1 MSSLLPNAKQQFIN
15 PSTGLPLV
23 GGLVYYYIP
32 STTTAKATYQDQ
44 AQTIPNT
51 NPITLDANGQCI
63 AWGTGAYR
71 QQVYDSLGNLIW
83 DQITADVSQSTQTAL
98 PTNAIAAS
106 QSALIISAALPS
118 APSAISSWYQVA
130 IVAPA
135 NSVAG
140 AELILTNAPSP
151 WNTALPIN
159 FNGVAATGNEWAA
172 NDTLYLVWNP
182 ASSSWDL
189 TTVGSRS
196 LLTQIQEQIA
206 GGNPGSFSS
215 LATTGNATID
225 GTLAVTGAATLN
237 GGLAVSGVTT
247 VAPASTSDEPVVW
260 QQSMVGAAYVDVTSS
275 RAINTSGGSS
285 TTYTYSGATRPK
297 QVSVTCQVSG
307 SVSDS
312 VMAYVNGAEADLAHA
327 DIAGSGVTTVSVTAT
342 LRFWV
347 FPGQTYYVTQTSTSW
362 TLLKWSEVS

>member
-106 QSALIISAALPS
+106 QSAIIISAALPS

-172 NDTLYLVWNP
+172 NDVLYLVWNP
-182 ASSSWDL
+182 ASSAWDL

-206 GGNPGSFSS
+206 ADNPGSFSS
-215 LATTGNATID
+215 VATT

-247 VAPASTSDEPVVW
+247 VAPASATDEPVVW
-260 QQSMVGAAYVDVTSS
+260 QQAMIGAAYADVTSS

-307 SVSDS
+307 SASDS
-312 VMAYVNGAEADLAHA
+312 IMAYVNGVEVDLAHA
-327 DIAGSGVTTVSVTAT
+327 DIAGSGVGTVSVTAT

-347 FPGQTYYVTQTSTSW
+347 FAGQTYYVTQTSTTW
-362 TLLKWSEVS
+362 TMLKWSEVS